1 MALMS
6 RNAIV
11 PVGLLS
17 MALAGLM
24 PVASTAAQA
33 TNALAT
39 HRAVYDIKLKEASER
54 SGISGMYGRMVYEF
68 DGSPCDGY
76 TVNFRFVTQ
85 IESGDQSQVTDQ
97 QTTTYEDI
105 REQTFRFVT
114 RTFVDRQLQSEV
126 KGAAHDDGETLSLEL
141 EAPEARRLDLP
152 DSLFPTRHMIDLLER
167 AGNGER
173 FYEARVFDGSD
184 DGDEAMITT
193 TIIGARSLEE
203 ASTAVTSALS
213 GRSYWPVSISYFH
226 ENSTGDAIPVY
237 TIAFKLYDNGV
248 SKDLTMDY
256 GEFSLEGHLTGLEM
270 FDAVSC
276 EGR

>member
-173 FYEARVFDGSD
+173 FYKAVFLKGWMKVEGGWIRRRIMGTGWLGKRSRPVRGPWSGPGS
-184 DGDEAMITT
+184 
-193 TIIGARSLEE
+193 
-203 ASTAVTSALS
+203 
-213 GRSYWPVSISYFH
+213 WPVYI
-226 ENSTGDAIPVY
+226 
-237 TIAFKLYDNGV
+237 LYPR
-248 SKDLTMDY
+248 
-256 GEFSLEGHLTGLEM
+256 EQ
-270 FDAVSC
+270 
-276 EGR
+276 RR